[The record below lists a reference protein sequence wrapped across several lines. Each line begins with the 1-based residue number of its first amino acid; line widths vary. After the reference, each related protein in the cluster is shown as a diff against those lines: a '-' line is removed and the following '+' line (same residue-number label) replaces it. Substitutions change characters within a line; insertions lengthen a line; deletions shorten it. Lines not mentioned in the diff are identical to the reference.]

1 MSDSQAASDRVGGL
15 LADILNITTIHSQAS
30 YNPPLNDRHKTRG
43 DINPFIQDNGESLPN
58 Q

>member
-1 MSDSQAASDRVGGL
+1 M
-15 LADILNITTIHSQAS
+15 ADILNITTIQSQAS